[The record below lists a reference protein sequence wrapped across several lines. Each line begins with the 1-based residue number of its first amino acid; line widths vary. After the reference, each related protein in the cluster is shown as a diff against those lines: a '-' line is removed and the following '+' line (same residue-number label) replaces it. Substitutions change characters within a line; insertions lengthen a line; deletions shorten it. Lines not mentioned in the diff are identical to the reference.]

1 MFCSNLLISSILADE
16 FCDSYPHKMIPT
28 PGYWIECSRAISNQG
43 SAWTNEESDLRE
55 IDDGITDS
63 PDGSIKDAPYAC
75 SADAEPPESSVP
87 RLVESALMKH
97 VNYFRIL

>member
-1 MFCSNLLISSILADE
+1 
-16 FCDSYPHKMIPT
+16 MIPT

-55 IDDGITDS
+55 IDEGITDS
-63 PDGSIKDAPYAC
+63 PDGSIKDAPYAG

-87 RLVESALMKH
+87 RLVESALKH
-97 VNYFRIL
+97 SNYLRIL